1 MEIFG
6 SIQVYHEMNIL
17 ATRPYKQ
24 NFLFKLPPL
33 NVVFERRPV
42 EEQSWDQNSL
52 VSGISLIN

>member
-6 SIQVYHEMNIL
+6 SIQVYHEMNLL
-17 ATRPYKQ
+17 AARPYQQ
-24 NFLFKLPPL
+24 NFIFKLPPL

-42 EEQSWDQNSL
+42 AGPQWNNTDL